1 MGSLDRLSYN
11 PVYDIYSKQDITM
24 RLRQV
29 REGKHVTQMDLAVKL
44 HMSQPYLSNLEN
56 GKANVSLYTLRRIA
70 KALKV
75 RVVDLIADE

>member
-1 MGSLDRLSYN
+1 
-11 PVYDIYSKQDITM
+11 M

-29 REGKHVTQMDLAVKL
+29 RERKHVTQQDLAVKL

-56 GKANVSLYTLRRIA
+56 GKANVSLHTLRRIA